1 MIIVKAL
8 RAFRTIIK
16 CTITSKTILK
26 KNREREKE
34 RKTFTFLN
42 VLCVLVTW

>member
-1 MIIVKAL
+1 MRAMIIVKAL

-26 KNREREKE
+26 KKKR
-34 RKTFTFLN
+34 
-42 VLCVLVTW
+42 V